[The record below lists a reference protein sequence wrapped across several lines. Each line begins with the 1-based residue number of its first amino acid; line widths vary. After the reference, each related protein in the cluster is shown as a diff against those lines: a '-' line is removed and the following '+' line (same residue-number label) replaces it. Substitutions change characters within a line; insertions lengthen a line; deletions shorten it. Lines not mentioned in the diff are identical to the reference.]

1 MTDDNQTAPALE
13 IPRPEPWPEP
23 VNGAQVLN
31 ELVAAYEKYVI
42 LPDYAAP
49 ALALWT
55 LQTYKY
61 DCFEFAPRLAIVS
74 PEKRCGKSTLL
85 TMLNILAC
93 KTLMTS
99 NISAA
104 SIFRVIEMTQPT
116 LLIDEADTFLRNNP
130 DMGGILNAGHRLGG
144 TTIRTEYR
152 GKYAVPTRFK
162 CYSPC
167 AIAAINKRTLSGTL
181 LDRSIIITMRRKLAT
196 ERTAAL
202 RIRMTETEFQDLKR
216 KCARFMDDNAEQIA
230 KMRPV
235 APIGLSDRAAD
246 NWEAMFAIADFV
258 SPDWRKRA
266 RNAALALYRENEQ
279 DDDDTSMQI
288 QLLLDLRDIFGTKE
302 YMSSQ
307 NICNE
312 LGNKE
317 ERIWSRFGKRHEQI
331 TPYHLGRLL
340 RGFGIK
346 SRDKRNGCNVNKAY
360 FAADFA
366 EVFERY
372 LPPPVRD
379 NATTPETQASGVAQS
394 PTTYATTQ
402 NNSSSTTYGSE
413 YDYDFD
419 DIPY

>member
-1 MTDDNQTAPALE
+1 MTDSNQTAPALE

-23 VNGAQVLN
+23 VNGVQLLN
-31 ELVAAYEKYVI
+31 ELVTAYEKYVI

-61 DCFEFAPRLAIVS
+61 ECFEFSPRLAIVS

-85 TMLNILAC
+85 SMLNLLAC

-130 DMGGILNAGHRLGG
+130 DMVGILNAGHRFGG

-152 GKYAVPTRFK
+152 GKHAIPTRFK

-181 LDRSIIITMRRKLAT
+181 LDRSIIITMRRKLAA

-202 RIRMTETEFQDLKR
+202 RIRTTEAEFQDLKR

-230 KMRPV
+230 KMRPA
-235 APIGLSDRAAD
+235 APIVLSDRAAD

-258 SPDWRKRA
+258 SPDWGNRA
-266 RNAALALYRENEQ
+266 RNAALALCRANEQ
-279 DDDDTSMQI
+279 DDDDASLQI
-288 QLLLDLRDIFGTKE
+288 QLLLDLRDIFGTQE
-302 YMSSQ
+302 YMYSQ

-317 ERIWSRFGKRHEQI
+317 ERIWSRFGRRREQI

-340 RGFGIK
+340 REFGIK
-346 SRDKRNGCNVNKAY
+346 SQNKRTGHNVNKVY
-360 FAADFA
+360 FAKDFA
-366 EVFERY
+366 DVFQRY

-379 NATTPETQASGVAQS
+379 NATTPGNQTSGVAQS

-402 NNSSSTTYGSE
+402 NATSTTYGSE
-413 YDYDFD
+413 YDCDFD